1 VAGKLIFAYPGD
13 LNTLTGGYL
22 YDKQVIEGLRKCGWK
37 VQTLSL
43 DPGFP
48 MVSDAV
54 KAQTIATLAGCAS
67 DHLLVVDGLALGA
80 LGHHIDPLTKSRP
93 YMALVH
99 HPLAL
104 ESGLSP
110 QAAKALHQSEQ
121 LALAHAQRIVVT
133 SPITA
138 QTLTEQFEVPRARIH
153 VVIPGIDQPKT
164 VMRSRRP
171 PENRALELLSV
182 GALVPRKGF
191 EDLVKALARIGPGN
205 WRLTIVGDPTRSPPT
220 TQSLKSLI
228 KASNLDASI
237 ELVGAVAPERL
248 RLYYQNADLFVLAS
262 HYEGYGMAYAEALA
276 WGLPVIG
283 TNAGAVSQTVPA
295 QAGILVNPHDT
306 AALAD
311 ALKRVMSDPACQAA
325 MMQAALQHGQTL
337 PSWDETA
344 FAFGQAISAD
354 RR

>member
-1 VAGKLIFAYPGD
+1 VARELIFAYPGD

-22 YDKQVIEGLRKCGWK
+22 YDKRVIEGLRKLGWR
-37 VQTLSL
+37 VQTISL

-54 KAQTIATLAGCAS
+54 KEQAVAKLVDCARE
-67 DHLLVVDGLALGA
+67 HLLVIDGLALGA
-80 LGHHIDPLTKSRP
+80 LGHHIGPLAKSRP
-93 YMALVH
+93 YMAVVH

-110 QAAKALHQSEQ
+110 QTAKALHQSEQ
-121 LALAHAQRIVVT
+121 LALAHADRIVVT

-138 QTLTEQFEVPRARIH
+138 QTLTQQFEVALARIH
-153 VVIPGIDQPKT
+153 VVIPGIDRPNAVIRT
-164 VMRSRRP
+164 PRP
-171 PENRALELLSV
+171 PENQMLELLSV

-191 EDLVKALARIGPGN
+191 EDLIKALARIGPGN
-205 WRLTIVGDPTRSPPT
+205 WRLTIVGDPTRSPQT
-220 TQSLKSLI
+220 TQALKALI
-228 KASNLDASI
+228 KASNLDAFI
-237 ELVGAVAPERL
+237 ELVGTVDPERL

-295 QAGILVNPHDT
+295 QAGILINPHDIE
-306 AALAD
+306 ALAD
-311 ALKRVMSDPACQAA
+311 ALKRVMSDPARQAA
-325 MMQAALQHGQTL
+325 MMQAALQHGQAL
-337 PSWDETA
+337 PSWDDTA

-354 RR
+354 RT